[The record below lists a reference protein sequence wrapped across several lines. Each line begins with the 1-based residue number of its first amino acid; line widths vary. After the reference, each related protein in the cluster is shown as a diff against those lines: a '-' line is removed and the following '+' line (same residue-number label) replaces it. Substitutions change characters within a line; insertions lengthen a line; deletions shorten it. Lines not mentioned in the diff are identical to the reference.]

1 MYLYSLELV
10 YLYTST
16 GWSHIHGPLPSTA
29 MLTVSP
35 PLNLTAT
42 VQMYGRDTFTVS
54 VQWTYPA
61 SSPQVDMYTVTAGGT
76 STILML
82 EGNETTFILTL
93 SYNEVHTLSLTASLC
108 AISSEEVTL
117 NISEGKHGYMCIFV
131 PE

>member
-16 GWSHIHGPLPSTA
+16 GWSHIHAPLPSTA

-35 PLNLTAT
+35 PLNLMAT
-42 VQMYGRDTFTVS
+42 VQMYGRDTFTVC
-54 VQWTYPA
+54 VQWTYPV

-76 STILML
+76 STML

-108 AISSEEVTL
+108 AISSKEVTL
-117 NISEGKHGYMCIFV
+117 NISEGKHGYMCIFA